1 MKAITNM
8 LNCAQLIIKG
18 AGDLA
23 SGVAV
28 RLFKA
33 GYRFIMTE
41 LPKPTAIR
49 TTVSFGQSIYEGQ
62 MEIEGVCAQKATEE
76 KALDLLTA
84 DIIPV
89 VASPSLVW
97 LNGLEPQALIEA
109 TLAKKNTGL
118 SKNEK
123 FYTIAL
129 GPGFV
134 AGCDCDVVV
143 ETARGHFLGSLI
155 YDGAA
160 SPNTGKPGNIGGF
173 DLERVLRS
181 PAAGLISFNAKIGD
195 TVLAGDV
202 LGQAGDSPIIATIS
216 GVLRGALPTGLSV
229 PQGFKIGDIDPRP
242 EAVKFIH
249 SPSDKARAIGGAVLE
264 ALLARKIFPLK

>member
-1 MKAITNM
+1 MKAITKM
-8 LNCAQLIIKG
+8 LNCTQLIIKG

-23 SGVAV
+23 SGVAL

-41 LPKPTAIR
+41 LAQPTAIR
-49 TTVSFGQSIYEGQ
+49 TTVSFAQSIYEGQ

-76 KALDLLTA
+76 NAAKLLAA

-89 VASPSLVW
+89 LGTPACGW
-97 LNGLEPQALIEA
+97 LNSLQPQALIEA
-109 TLAKKNTGL
+109 TLAKKNTDL

-134 AGCDCDVVV
+134 AGRDCDVVV

-155 YDGAA
+155 YDGSA

-173 DLERVLRS
+173 DLERVLRA
-181 PAAGLISFNAKIGD
+181 PAPGVISFTAKIGD
-195 TVLAGDV
+195 TVLAGDI
-202 LGQAGDSPIIATIS
+202 LGQAGEQPIIATIS

-249 SPSDKARAIGGAVLE
+249 SPSDKARAIAGAVLE